1 MHGSLKIGRVFGI
14 SIGLHY
20 TWFIVF
26 GLVVWSLSTGYFPIE
41 QPTWSIGMNW
51 LVGGITTLLLFVSV
65 LLHELSHSLV
75 AKRNGTPVDSITLFI
90 FGGVSNLRSEPDSAS
105 KEFQM
110 AIVGPAS
117 SVVLAGLFALVWW
130 VSQPSQLAIS
140 AVAHYL
146 AYINAA
152 LAAFNLVP
160 GLPLDGGRVLRSVIW
175 WIKGDFATA
184 SRIASL
190 VGRVT
195 AYILI
200 FGGLF
205 LAFGGNWVNGLWL
218 LFIGWFL
225 ANAAEATQRGV
236 VLQDVLREVP
246 MDSFTTREFQV
257 VEPDLSLE
265 NLVHEYVLRHHWRA
279 FPVVAQGRLVGLV
292 TLTDLKKIP
301 RDKWTSTSV
310 HDVMTKLDDL
320 KTVSSRDNGSAA
332 FRLLT
337 ESNVNQLPVV
347 ESGNVVGLVTRENI
361 LAFIKMRSQLGYA
374 GR

>member
-1 MHGSLKIGRVFGI
+1 MQGSLRIGTVFGI
-14 SIGLHY
+14 SIRLHY

-51 LVGGITTLLLFVSV
+51 LIGGITTLLLFVSV

-75 AKRNGTPVDSITLFI
+75 AKANGTPVDSITLFI
-90 FGGVSNLRSEPDSAS
+90 FGGVSNLGSEPDSAS
-105 KEFQM
+105 KEFHM

-117 SVVLAGLFALVWW
+117 SVVLAALFALVWW
-130 VSQPSQLAIS
+130 LSQPSHPAIS

-160 GLPLDGGRVLRSVIW
+160 GLPLDGGRVLRSAIW

-184 SRIASL
+184 SRIASS
-190 VGRVT
+190 VGRLV
-195 AYILI
+195 AYLLI
-200 FGGLF
+200 FGGL
-205 LAFGGNWVNGLWL
+205 LQAFGGNWVNGLWL

-225 ANAAEATQRGV
+225 INAAESTQRGV
-236 VLQDVLREVP
+236 LLQDVLREVSIDGL
-246 MDSFTTREFQV
+246 MTREFGG
-257 VEPDLSLE
+257 VESGLTLE
-265 NLVHEYVLRHHWRA
+265 TLVHEYVLRHHWRA
-279 FPVVAQGRLVGLV
+279 FPVLAQGHLVGLV

-301 RDKWTSTSV
+301 REKWTSTSV
-310 HDVMTKLDDL
+310 RDVMTKLDDL
-320 KTVSSRDNGSAA
+320 KTVSLRDDASVA

-347 ESGNVVGLVTRENI
+347 ESGNVVGLVTRENV
-361 LAFIKMRSQLGYA
+361 LAFIKMRGQLGYTA
-374 GR
+374 R